1 MSKLPKELDEE
12 VRKRSQNRCGYC
24 LAPQS
29 LTSHKLEIE
38 HIYPT
43 SKGGNSTAENLC
55 LGCRHCN
62 LHKAAKIYG
71 FDAVTGKKL
80 RLFNPARQKW
90 VDHFTWREDKTLIIG
105 KTPCGRAT
113 IYALKMNDE
122 LQTTARKAWKL
133 TGLFPPES

>member
-1 MSKLPKELDEE
+1 VSKPPKELDEE
-12 VRKRSQNRCGYC
+12 VRNRAQNRCGYC

-38 HIYPT
+38 HIYPA
-43 SKGGNSTAENLC
+43 SKGGSSTAENLC
-55 LGCRHCN
+55 LGCRRCN
-62 LHKAAKIYG
+62 LHKAAK
-71 FDAVTGKKL
+71 
-80 RLFNPARQKW
+80 
-90 VDHFTWREDKTLIIG
+90 
-105 KTPCGRAT
+105 

>member
-1 MSKLPKELDEE
+1 VSKPPKELDEE
-12 VRKRSQNRCGYC
+12 VRNRAQNRCGYC

-38 HIYPT
+38 HIYPA
-43 SKGGNSTAENLC
+43 SKGGSSTAENLC

-71 FDAVTGKKL
+71 FDPVTAKKV
-80 RLFNPARQKW
+80 RLFNPAQQKW
-90 VDHFTWREDKTLIIG
+90 SRHFTWSEDKTLIIG